1 MFPSAYSVWIH
12 FMCDW
17 SLCNQSEK
25 RIREFYNCQLVGTSL
40 VVPIVSVWICW
51 SIVKSSLISLYDDQ
65 RQPPTAYVTWPASKR
80 ISCTKFWN
88 FFVGGYRIISI
99 KIGSFISYSKVTL
112 EIQFWHWT
120 IGNWYPVPKHVLF
133 IFATYQKTLGRLS
146 FIDNSDSYNNNHK

>member
-1 MFPSAYSVWIH
+1 MFPSAYSVWIC

-51 SIVKSSLISLYDDQ
+51 SILRSSLISLYDN
-65 RQPPTAYVTWPASKR
+65 RMLMISVSLPLLNMFKNVTWPASKR

-88 FFVGGYRIISI
+88 FFVGGYRIIST
-99 KIGSFISYSKVTL
+99 KIGSFISYSKGTL
-112 EIQFWHWT
+112 EIQFWRWT
-120 IGNWYPVPKHVLF
+120 IGNWCPVPKHLLF
-133 IFATYQKTLGRLS
+133 IFATYQKNTRKAK
-146 FIDNSDSYNNNHK
+146 FYW